1 MSTMPDNQIAALK
14 LQFARQLYDKCLE
27 RHGKHHEQT
36 RIMSRYISALENRDS
51 LAARDGGTLRR
62 APAGFT
68 DHTTRP
74 SLTPSRS
81 YVRDRMLVIRS
92 LTSPTPAPAASQSPQ
107 VDIEGDCG
115 ISSIA
120 LGNWIDDTESR

>member
-1 MSTMPDNQIAALK
+1 M
-14 LQFARQLYDKCLE
+14 
-27 RHGKHHEQT
+27 
-36 RIMSRYISALENRDS
+36 
-51 LAARDGGTLRR
+51 LA
-62 APAGFT
+62 
-68 DHTTRP
+68 
-74 SLTPSRS
+74 
-81 YVRDRMLVIRS
+81 IRS